1 MGCADEFFALVDGP
15 MLPYPVED
23 LQTLGSIEYHPP
35 LKMYFRGGRGQVKK
49 IHLPFSKN
57 LIPQDPP

>member
-1 MGCADEFFALVDGP
+1 MKILITGKGGWFPGILSQNDTV
-15 MLPYPVED
+15 
-23 LQTLGSIEYHPP
+23 YHPP